1 MEESVKERLI
11 AFMKRNKISQGRFE
25 KACGLSRGYINN
37 LRHAPSSD
45 KLQRIFSAFPKM
57 SRTWL
62 LTGEGEMLNR
72 KDELEK
78 EGKME
83 LPLIPLNFYAGALTG
98 VCDSIMDYECE
109 KYIVPIFRGAE
120 FLVRVQGDSMVPKF
134 ASGDIVACKRVSL
147 DRLWFQWGKTYVLDT
162 SQGPLIKRIEKS
174 DQEGYVSIHS
184 NNPQYSP
191 FDLPVEEINALAL
204 VIGTIRLE

>member
-1 MEESVKERLI
+1 
-11 AFMKRNKISQGRFE
+11 
-25 KACGLSRGYINN
+25 
-37 LRHAPSSD
+37 
-45 KLQRIFSAFPKM
+45 
-57 SRTWL
+57 
-62 LTGEGEMLNR
+62 MLNR

-174 DQEGYVSIHS
+174 EQEGCVSIHS

>member
-11 AFMKRNKISQGRFE
+11 AFMKRNKISQKRFE
-25 KACGLSRGYINN
+25 ATAGLSNGYINS
-37 LRHAPSSD
+37 LRHAPSVN
-45 KLQRIFSAFPKM
+45 KLQGILDAYPQIN
-57 SRTWL
+57 RTWL

-78 EGKME
+78 DGKME

-120 FLVRVQGDSMVPKF
+120 FLVRVQGDSMVPKY

-174 DQEGYVSIHS
+174 EQEGYVSIHS